1 MTRAGSIPGVK
12 GSVFSRGDDTY
23 ESLRVGALWNE
34 RKPQRFPEVIVVAAT
49 ATDVVHAVRFARQR
63 DLRVTTRS
71 GGHNLSGACL
81 RDGGMLIDLSRLQ
94 GISVDPV
101 ARTAAV
107 QPALTSR
114 SLAAALGDHGLA
126 FPVGHC
132 GSVPMGGYLLS
143 GGLGWNMGQWG
154 LACLA
159 VQEIEVVTADGELVT
174 ANERDNSD
182 LLWAARGAG
191 SGFFGV
197 VTRFTLSV
205 QPMPG
210 AIRSSTYMYPL
221 ADVEEVSAWACDIV
235 GTLPA
240 SVEMMLHVVTAPPD
254 MPAGPAGKAVA
265 VAATAF
271 ESSDETAGRALAAL
285 ETCPALSHALVRQ
298 TDQPSSFAL
307 LHNQLDQRLPSGHR
321 YIEDALWSS
330 ADYAALIPRL
340 AGHVVGAPS
349 PKSMVMA
356 VMPPPRAD
364 VAPMPHA
371 AFSMIATTFV
381 LCYAVWEDATEDE
394 RNAAWHRRLVGSIA
408 PTVIGRYIGEASLGA
423 DGGAAERCF
432 APPSWQRLR
441 ALKHEFDPTNLFQDY
456 LEHNGNKEE
465 PQ

>member
-1 MTRAGSIPGVK
+1 MTRAGSIPGVE
-12 GSVFSRGDDTY
+12 GPVFSRGDDTY

-34 RKPQRFPEVIVVAAT
+34 RTPQRFPDVIVVAAR
-49 ATDVVHAVRFARQR
+49 ATDVVHAVRFARER

-81 RDGGMLIDLSRLQ
+81 RDGGMLIDLSRLK
-94 GISVDPV
+94 GMAIDPI

-114 SLAAALGDHGLA
+114 SFAAALGDHGLA

-159 VQEIEVVTADGELVT
+159 VQEIEVVTADGELVI

-197 VTRFTLSV
+197 VTRFTISV
-205 QPMPG
+205 QQMPG
-210 AIRSSTYMYPL
+210 AIRSSNYMYPL
-221 ADVEEVSAWACDIV
+221 ADVEEVSAWACHIV
-235 GTLPA
+235 DTLPA
-240 SVEMMLHVVTAPPD
+240 SVEMMLHLVTAPPG
-254 MPAGPAGKAVA
+254 MPAGPAGKAVS

-285 ETCPALSHALVRQ
+285 ETCPVLSRALVRQ

-307 LHNQLDQRLPSGHR
+307 LHDQLDQRLPSGHR
-321 YIEDALWSS
+321 YIEDALWSR
-330 ADYAALIPRL
+330 ADYSALLPRL
-340 AGHVVGAPS
+340 AEQLVGAPS
-349 PKSMVMA
+349 PKSVVMA
-356 VMPPPRAD
+356 VMLPPRPHG
-364 VAPMPHA
+364 APLPHA
-371 AFSMIATTFV
+371 AFSMMATAFV

-394 RNAAWHRRLVGSIA
+394 RNATWHRRLVDSIA
-408 PTVIGRYIGEASLGA
+408 RTAIGRYIGEANLGA
-423 DGGAAERCF
+423 GGGVAERCF
-432 APPSWQRLR
+432 APLIWQRLR
-441 ALKHEFDPTNLFQDY
+441 ELKSQFDPTNLFHDY
-456 LEHNGNKEE
+456 LEQDGNTEE